1 MEGGGPAWCGILVVS
16 SVLVVSCIQAAMAW
30 WRSSRA
36 GSSARPHEHAVALR
50 PHIELAFERSQV
62 SIDFAGFSGETL
74 HDVIQEPLDKI
85 RIGRL
90 TPESIAIRM
99 LLPDTS
105 APLLLPCRKDNLAD
119 DPAFRQRAGRIML
132 RHAQVIADSVHEL
145 ESLSLIKRGSMQIR
159 VRSCVP
165 LFKLYILN
173 NEEAF
178 FGFYPV
184 QEHAVRLEG
193 EDRVMYDL
201 MGKETVLFHQAA
213 TEDDV
218 STGSQYL
225 QQARAWF
232 DSMWTTVSRDFALTI
247 S

>member
-1 MEGGGPAWCGILVVS
+1 
-16 SVLVVSCIQAAMAW
+16 
-30 WRSSRA
+30 
-36 GSSARPHEHAVALR
+36 
-50 PHIELAFERSQV
+50 
-62 SIDFAGFSGETL
+62 
-74 HDVIQEPLDKI
+74 
-85 RIGRL
+85 
-90 TPESIAIRM
+90 
-99 LLPDTS
+99 
-105 APLLLPCRKDNLAD
+105 
-119 DPAFRQRAGRIML
+119 ML
-132 RHAQVIADSVHEL
+132 RHAQAIADSVHEL

-159 VRSCVP
+159 VHSCVP

-193 EDRVMYDL
+193 EDGSCTTLWVR
-201 MGKETVLFHQAA
+201 TILFHQAA

-225 QQARAWF
+225 QQARTWF
-232 DSMWTTVSRDFALTI
+232 DGMWTTVSRDFALII